1 MLIEEVV
8 LAFVVKK
15 PIRIVNPVGGRGEM
29 ELWAELLCEYA
40 LTLLRLHG
48 AYLILTTMNIA
59 ANLFDA
65 HSIVGDLGLVGIL
78 AIIFSET
85 GLLIGLAFPGDS
97 LLFIAGIAA
106 SSAGAEILGGASLDP
121 LAIFIG
127 APLAAIIGSQF
138 GHFLGNRYGRKLFD
152 RPNGR
157 FFTQERVTQTER
169 WLTKYGIGK
178 ALILAR
184 FIPFVRTLINPTV
197 GIIGYPARKFFF
209 WNCVG
214 ALIWTQ
220 GVLGAGYILG
230 NRISGSV
237 DKYLLPIIG
246 LIVFISVLPVALEVL
261 KEWRTKR
268 HLS

>member
-1 MLIEEVV
+1 
-8 LAFVVKK
+8 
-15 PIRIVNPVGGRGEM
+15 
-29 ELWAELLCEYA
+29 
-40 LTLLRLHG
+40 
-48 AYLILTTMNIA
+48 MNIA

-65 HSIVGDLGLVGIL
+65 HSIVGDLGLIGIL
-78 AIIFSET
+78 AIIFAET

-106 SSAGAEILGGASLDP
+106 SSAGAEILGGASLD
-121 LAIFIG
+121 AASIFIG
-127 APLAAIIGSQF
+127 APVIAIIGSQV

-157 FFTQERVTQTER
+157 FFTQERVAQTER

-197 GIIGYPARKFFF
+197 GIIGYPARKFLL
-209 WNCVG
+209 WNSIG
-214 ALIWTQ
+214 AVIWTQ
-220 GVLGAGYILG
+220 SVLGAGYVLG
-230 NRISGSV
+230 NKISGSI

-246 LIVFISVLPVALEVL
+246 LIVLVSVLPVALEIF